1 MPALGLAL
9 GMSYRPYPGGALL
22 PEVLTYAGN
31 QVTAGSTISA
41 AHLSALNTWAL
52 RGTTV
57 GWLSKLTEIWPMMG
71 STLAGAAVKFRYGAG
86 GQANLDVSRLVSGD
100 YSQANGI
107 GMTTRNA
114 SKFIATGFT
123 PSADGL
129 SLNNFSALTTNLDVL
144 LAKSVY
150 AGYMGDTPASGLNK
164 LVWSSNNASSTA
176 NPSSNI
182 GSQGNSFFMGV
193 NGPACHVIN
202 WGSSSQQVFR
212 NGFQCCYGTA
222 TLSDVLDT
230 EINIGRVRV
239 NGTYYVD
246 TFRLGMEA
254 FGTAMTTAE
263 AADFGQASYEF
274 QQAIGRT
281 MLASNTEIFVGDSIT
296 SGQSAKTYQQ
306 SFQYL
311 IASNRSK
318 TPVCFGNP
326 GALLTQDTSGRKG
339 MYGQRTSLASYPASR
354 VYLMAGTN
362 DGQYDGV
369 LNGNATTIADFKAK
383 MIEMTQLWQS
393 YGHTVILLSLPYSTN
408 ANLNATK
415 RAAYALAT
423 SEAATATGA
432 GFVDINNLMTNSTS
446 PTPASMMQDTTHP
459 NDVGHLFIA
468 NAVAAAYP

>member
-1 MPALGLAL
+1 MQLGLGNRLAIR
-9 GMSYRPYPGGALL
+9 SGALL

-31 QVTAGSTISA
+31 LAAAGATISSSDLA
-41 AHLSALNTWAL
+41 ALNTWAV
-52 RGTTV
+52 RGTTA
-57 GWLSKLTEIWPMMG
+57 GWLAKLKEIWPMMG

-107 GMTTRNA
+107 GPSTRDA
-114 SKFIATGFT
+114 SKYITTGFT

-144 LAKSVY
+144 LAKSVW
-150 AGYMGDTPASGLNK
+150 AGYMGDTPASGTNK
-164 LVWSSNNASSTA
+164 LVWSSNNSSSTS

-222 TLSDVLDT
+222 TLSDTLT
-230 EINIGRVRV
+230 SEINLGRVRIS
-239 NGTYYVD
+239 GTYYVD
-246 TFRLGMEA
+246 TFRLGLAA

-263 AADFGQASYEF
+263 ASDFGQASYEF

-281 MLASNTEIFVGDSIT
+281 MLANNTEIFIGDSIT
-296 SGQSAKTYQQ
+296 AGQSAKTYQQ
-306 SFQYL
+306 TFQYL
-311 IASNRSK
+311 IASSRGK

-326 GALLTQDTSGRKG
+326 GAFLAQDSSGRKG
-339 MYGQRTSLASYPASR
+339 MYSQRTALANYPASR
-354 VYLMAGTN
+354 VYLMGGTN

-369 LNGNATTIADFKAK
+369 LNGNATIIADFKAK
-383 MIEMTQLWQS
+383 MIEMVQLWQS

-423 SEAATATGA
+423 SEAAAATGA
-432 GFVDINNLMTNSTS
+432 GFVDINDLMTNSIS
-446 PTPASMMQDTTHP
+446 PTPAAMMQDTTHP
-459 NDVGHLFIA
+459 NDVGHSFIA
-468 NAVAAAYP
+468 TSVTAAYP